1 MDTVCVIGAGPAGT
15 VLALRLARRGVRVV
29 VIESGPRYTPREKEA
44 MFLDKM
50 AGRGR
55 ANPYELKERRI
66 ELYRNAGEVELPLA
80 FERLR
85 GVGGTALHWGA
96 NTPRLLK
103 ADFKMRSTFGLA
115 DDWPIGYDDLEPF
128 YAQAEAEIGVS
139 GADDNPFA
147 EYRSTPFPMP
157 PIPFSWA
164 DKVLKRTTDR
174 LGIEFHHTPQ
184 GRNSVPYGDRM
195 QCLACALCE
204 VCPIGARASFDQTHA
219 APAEATG
226 RVRFVTNSTTLRLE
240 HDASGRVRRAVY
252 AGLDRVE
259 HAQEADVFAVCCGA
273 IETARLLLLSASRS
287 FPDGLGNRSGLVGK
301 NLMNH
306 PIAQVSG
313 RVDEDLYPFRV
324 GFESTESFQ
333 YYATRTRDETP
344 AFLMNMNNYGGTG
357 PRPVDIA
364 EENGLWGDR
373 LAAAVRR
380 EFGHYFGLSA
390 GVEQLPSEKNTVTL
404 DPIGRDY
411 FGQPVPLVTYG
422 FDDYTARGLEAATRR
437 QSEILEAAGARDIAV
452 SPEPWWPGHHMG
464 TTRMGDDPRRSVVD
478 RYLRSHDVPNLYLV
492 TMGGYVTGGVA
503 NPTLTLSAL
512 ALRTAEHIAAGEGD

>member
-1 MDTVCVIGAGPAGT
+1 
-15 VLALRLARRGVRVV
+15 
-29 VIESGPRYTPREKEA
+29 
-44 MFLDKM
+44 
-50 AGRGR
+50 
-55 ANPYELKERRI
+55 
-66 ELYRNAGEVELPLA
+66 
-80 FERLR
+80 
-85 GVGGTALHWGA
+85 
-96 NTPRLLK
+96 
-103 ADFKMRSTFGLA
+103 
-115 DDWPIGYDDLEPF
+115 
-128 YAQAEAEIGVS
+128 
-139 GADDNPFA
+139 
-147 EYRSTPFPMP
+147 
-157 PIPFSWA
+157 
-164 DKVLKRTTDR
+164 
-174 LGIEFHHTPQ
+174 
-184 GRNSVPYGDRM
+184 
-195 QCLACALCE
+195 
-204 VCPIGARASFDQTHA
+204 
-219 APAEATG
+219 
-226 RVRFVTNSTTLRLE
+226 
-240 HDASGRVRRAVY
+240 VRRAVY

-333 YYATRTRDETP
+333 YYATKTRDETP